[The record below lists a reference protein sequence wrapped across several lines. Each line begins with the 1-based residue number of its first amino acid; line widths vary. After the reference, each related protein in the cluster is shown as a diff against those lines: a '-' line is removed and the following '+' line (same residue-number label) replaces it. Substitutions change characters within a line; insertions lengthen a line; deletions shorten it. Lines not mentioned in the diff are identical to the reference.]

1 MTRDVRG
8 PNPAVTG
15 FVSVCLLSC
24 AVTLG
29 APARAQDDLPALG
42 PAPMDQQSPRGRS
55 AQGPTTSPFLDAAS
69 FVDKGRRTFSVNG
82 RIVGG
87 EPAPV
92 AAYPWIVSLGVAGQP
107 FSLGHFCGG
116 TLISDRWVVT
126 AAHCLEDVATPQQ
139 LQIKYGTNVLSDAG
153 TVRNVA
159 LFMVH
164 PDWNAVTFENDL
176 ALIKLAEPAQDSIP
190 IKLLGAAG
198 SATDSFYDGVLAV
211 VAGWGLTKEGSAVS
225 NDLRHVGVR
234 VISNDTCNRS
244 PLYPGQIMPSMFCA
258 GFVEGGNDSCQGD
271 SGGPLMVPDR
281 KGSYLLAGV
290 VSWGYGC
297 ARKNKPGV
305 YGRLAEKLD
314 WIRSQTEE

>member
-190 IKLLGAAG
+190 IKLLGAPVRQRIHSTTACSPWWRAG
-198 SATDSFYDGVLAV
+198 GSRRRGVPSRTTCGMSA
-211 VAGWGLTKEGSAVS
+211 
-225 NDLRHVGVR
+225 
-234 VISNDTCNRS
+234 
-244 PLYPGQIMPSMFCA
+244 CA
-258 GFVEGGNDSCQGD
+258 
-271 SGGPLMVPDR
+271 
-281 KGSYLLAGV
+281 
-290 VSWGYGC
+290 
-297 ARKNKPGV
+297 
-305 YGRLAEKLD
+305 
-314 WIRSQTEE
+314 